1 MNRFSA
7 IKLRCCVPPPHHALN
22 SQSALNDTFAAP
34 EYAIEPHGGA
44 WLRVTHVESGRSRNY
59 PIALCMGA
67 DEAVEPAQLR
77 PVQGGQQQQR
87 HGQGGRR

>member
-1 MNRFSA
+1 MSRFSA
-7 IKLRCCVPPPHHALN
+7 IKLRCCVAPPQHQLN

-44 WLRVTHVESGRSRNY
+44 WLRVTHVETGKSRNY

-67 DEAVEPAQLR
+67 DDAAEQQGLR
-77 PVQGGQQQQR
+77 PVQGGQQQR
-87 HGQGGRR
+87 HGGQRR